1 MRRLGIF
8 VLYDADG
15 VADDYV
21 KVLLS
26 SLKNEIQE
34 IFIVIN
40 GSIGSQC
47 LEGLHAYG
55 DEIFCRDNIGF
66 DAGAY
71 KDTFLYF
78 LPRDKRGEYDE
89 IVLMNDTFF
98 GPVFPLKPFFDRVET
113 ETADFWGTTRHPEKK
128 TGDGRIIKSHVQA
141 YFLAIR
147 RSLFMSDLFE
157 DFWRELAYPRS
168 YREAVWNFEI
178 KFTVY
183 FEERGFWGITW
194 MDLHEGFSR
203 EAQEEN
209 PYLLHCHELIKDLRV
224 PFLKK
229 KCLAFENRGYIN
241 ALEALEFI
249 EEKSEYD
256 TGLIWGNI
264 FRLCRQN
271 LFPSILD
278 YDGLEHFYTM
288 HGRIYIYGAG
298 IYGQRMAGY
307 FRYRKWTFECFLVSG
322 TEDERYNCR
331 KYGGMGFGADDG
343 IILALGKAAFDE
355 VYPVVM
361 EALKPGQL
369 FLLRYD

>member
-141 YFLAIR
+141 YFLEIGRA
-147 RSLFMSDLFE
+147 SC
-157 DFWRELAYPRS
+157 RE
-168 YREAVWNFEI
+168 
-178 KFTVY
+178 
-183 FEERGFWGITW
+183 
-194 MDLHEGFSR
+194 
-203 EAQEEN
+203 
-209 PYLLHCHELIKDLRV
+209 RV
-224 PFLKK
+224 
-229 KCLAFENRGYIN
+229 
-241 ALEALEFI
+241 
-249 EEKSEYD
+249 
-256 TGLIWGNI
+256 
-264 FRLCRQN
+264 
-271 LFPSILD
+271 
-278 YDGLEHFYTM
+278 
-288 HGRIYIYGAG
+288 
-298 IYGQRMAGY
+298 
-307 FRYRKWTFECFLVSG
+307 
-322 TEDERYNCR
+322 
-331 KYGGMGFGADDG
+331 
-343 IILALGKAAFDE
+343 
-355 VYPVVM
+355 
-361 EALKPGQL
+361 
-369 FLLRYD
+369 